1 MDNHEVLHSV
11 ADVQA
16 QLNDIHRRLNNLIIP
31 GRVKQLSSDNR
42 RIKVNHGACVTPFI
56 HWLAPAMGEVNSYRA
71 PSIGEQCLLLNLTG
85 GMDTAGCVA
94 LFGIPSAQFSPTSA
108 TPTHTVTA
116 FPDGTLARYD
126 HEQHHLTLEVNGQVT
141 VNAADTVTIAAQ
153 QAAHVSANKIFLN
166 SGGGS
171 LDEVV
176 TRQTICAF
184 TGTPHASCGNT
195 VFVSKG

>member
-1 MDNHEVLHSV
+1 MDNHEVLQSV
-11 ADVQA
+11 ADVHT
-16 QLNDIHRRLNNLIIP
+16 QLNELHRRLNNLIIP
-31 GRVKQLSSDNR
+31 GRVTQLSSDNR
-42 RIKVNHGACVTPFI
+42 RVKVSHGACVTPFI

-71 PSIGEQCLLLNLTG
+71 PSMGEQCLLLNLTG
-85 GMDTAGCVA
+85 GNDTAGCVA
-94 LFGIPSAQFSPTSA
+94 LFGIPSAQFSPTTA

-126 HEQHHLTLEVNGQVT
+126 HKQHHLTLEVNGQVS
-141 VNAADTVTIAAQ
+141 VNAADTVTIAAK
-153 QAAHVSANKIFLN
+153 QAAHVSADKVFLN
-166 SGGGS
+166 SDGDS
-171 LDEVV
+171 LHEVV